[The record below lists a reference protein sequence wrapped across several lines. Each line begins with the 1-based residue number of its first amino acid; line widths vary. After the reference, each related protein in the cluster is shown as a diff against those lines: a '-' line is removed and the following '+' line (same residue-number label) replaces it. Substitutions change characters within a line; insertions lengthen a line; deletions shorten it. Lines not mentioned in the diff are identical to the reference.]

1 MAGSA
6 LIGGVV
12 LASGQSSMWRDMFTF
27 QIPPA
32 EKVIRTVVVYL
43 FIGVLIRVAG
53 KRMMAQ
59 LNSFD
64 LVVVLLL
71 SNVVQNA
78 IIGPDNSLS
87 GGLLGAAV
95 LVLFNALMDRV
106 ALLGPRS
113 TWLFQGS
120 PTVLVTHGKVDEKAV
135 HRVGLRDH
143 EIMSA
148 LHHQGAD
155 GPNEVRRAAL
165 EPGGT
170 WNIELMRD
178 EQAASLGDLRQAV
191 IDLQRHI
198 DARLSA
204 LERGDGRPLGGE
216 GIS

>member
-6 LIGGVV
+6 V
-12 LASGQSSMWRDMFTF
+12 LSGAVRAAGSSSMWQSMFTF

-78 IIGPDNSLS
+78 IIGEDNSLV

-106 ALLGPRS
+106 ALMGPRS

-155 GPNEVRRAAL
+155 GPNEVRRASL

-178 EQAASLGDLRQAV
+178 EQAASFGDLRQAV
-191 IDLQRHI
+191 LDLQRHI

-204 LERGDGRPLGGE
+204 LEGRDHRALGGDG
-216 GIS
+216 IS

>member
-6 LIGGVV
+6 V
-12 LASGQSSMWRDMFTF
+12 LSGAVRAAGSSSMWQSMFTF

-78 IIGPDNSLS
+78 IIGEDNSLV

-106 ALLGPRS
+106 ALMGPRS

-135 HRVGLRDH
+135 HRGGLRDH

-155 GPNEVRRAAL
+155 GPNEVRRASL

-178 EQAASLGDLRQAV
+178 EQAASFGDLRQAV
-191 IDLQRHI
+191 LDLQRHI

-204 LERGDGRPLGGE
+204 LEGRDHRALGGDG
-216 GIS
+216 IS

>member
-1 MAGSA
+1 MAASALMSGAVQAAGS
-6 LIGGVV
+6 
-12 LASGQSSMWRDMFTF
+12 SSIWQDMFAF
-27 QIPPA
+27 QVPPA

-78 IIGPDNSLS
+78 IIGPDNSLL

-95 LVLFNALMDRV
+95 LVLFNALMDRI

-120 PTVLVTHGKVDEKAV
+120 PTVLVTHGRMDEKALR
-135 HRVGLRDH
+135 RVGLRDH
-143 EIMSA
+143 EIQSA

-155 GPNEVRRAAL
+155 GPNEVRRASL
-165 EPGGT
+165 EPGGIF
-170 WNIELMRD
+170 NIELMRD
-178 EQAASLGDLRQAV
+178 EQAASFGDLRQAV
-191 IDLQRHI
+191 LDLQRHI
-198 DARLSA
+198 DSRLSV
-204 LERGDGRPLGGE
+204 LERRDGGPLGGQ
-216 GIS
+216 GVS